1 MHLAGPVL
9 LLIHLA
15 ALVAA
20 DTEIV
25 NFRSGQTV
33 SRVLAV
39 REFSLVF
46 TQMIAR
52 NMISRTQ
59 VMSFPLSSLHFSFPL
74 LPRLLEATQ
83 FRRAIKSSTD
93 YVKSRRLM
101 YKMCMEMV

>member
-15 ALVAA
+15 TLVVA

-25 NFRSGQTV
+25 NFRRGQTV

-59 VMSFPLSSLHFSFPL
+59 VMPLLLSSLHFSFPL
-74 LPRLLEATQ
+74 LPRLPEATQ

-93 YVKSRRLM
+93 YAKSRRLM
-101 YKMCMEMV
+101 YRRCMKMV